1 MSYTP
6 IPNSTLTLVV
16 DARLSKYV
24 AIKDENFKL
33 YPVKR
38 IAKPGS
44 RYSTAH
50 YFKADSPLAL
60 SDNFKPKFEIDPSI
74 TGVITYQVFDNTFII
89 PKDLSYSP
97 QLV

>member
-24 AIKDENFKL
+24 VIKDNKFNL

-38 IAKPGS
+38 IAKPS
-44 RYSTAH
+44 TRYSTAH

-60 SDNFKPKFEIDPSI
+60 NNNFKPKFKIDPSI
-74 TGVITYQVFDNTFII
+74 IGIITYQVFDNTFII

-97 QLV
+97 KLI